1 MKSTRIRTYP
11 PRRVAGIVA
20 ALLLAATLYGQESR
34 PQRAGNAPAELT
46 ATAAEQVDVA
56 VTVYN
61 ANLALVRDVREI
73 ELPAATG
80 SSPWQVEL
88 RWMDIAATVNPA
100 TVHLSAAADTAGG
113 AGRINVLEQNYEYD
127 LLSPERLLQKYIGRE
142 VILARRTVAA
152 DGSSRTEEVRA
163 RLLALNQGP
172 VWQIGNEIVTGLV
185 PDHYRFP
192 EVPENLY
199 SRPTLVWKLESEAAR
214 RSGRRRMEA
223 SYLAS
228 DMNWRADYV
237 LTVARDDKSADL
249 HGWVTLTNN
258 SGAAYRNARLQL
270 VAGDLNIVRDI
281 ARRDAREL
289 MRVQAAAVAEPAF
302 EREAIGEYHLYSLAR
317 RTSIHE
323 RETKQISLL
332 TGSAVPIEKH
342 LVVDGEAYYYR
353 GALQPGQ
360 PLRDPVK
367 VQYRFR
373 NDERSNLGMPMPAG
387 IVRVYQADAR
397 GSLQFMGEDR
407 IAHTPRNENL
417 TIYVGNAFDVVAER
431 KQTDFRR
438 LSDRLFESEYE
449 ITIRNQKDSNITVE
463 VNEPVGGD
471 WEMIRSSH
479 EPEKTSA
486 FSVRFRVPVE
496 KEGTAVL
503 RYRVRVRY

>member
-1 MKSTRIRTYP
+1 MRMKPTRIRTYLAAG
-11 PRRVAGIVA
+11 VAA

-34 PQRAGNAPAELT
+34 RAAVAGGLT
-46 ATAAEQVDVA
+46 ATAGEQVDVA

-73 ELPAATG
+73 DLARGALD
-80 SSPWQVEL
+80 L
-88 RWMDIAATVNPA
+88 RWMDIAATINPA
-100 TVHLSAAADTAGG
+100 TVHLRSEG

-142 VILARRTVAA
+142 VILARRTVAS
-152 DGSSRTEEVRA
+152 DGSSRTEEIRA
-163 RLLALNQGP
+163 RLLAINQGP
-172 VWQIGNEIVTGLV
+172 VWQIGNEIITGLA

-199 SRPTLVWKLESEAAR
+199 SRPTLVWKLESEAA
-214 RSGRRRMEA
+214 GRRRVEA
-223 SYLAS
+223 SYLAG

-237 LTVARDDKSADL
+237 LTVARDDRSADL
-249 HGWVTLTNN
+249 NGWVTLTNN

-270 VAGDLNIVRDI
+270 VAGDLNIIRDL

-302 EREAIGEYHLYSLAR
+302 EREALGEYHLYSLAR

-342 LVVDGEAYYYR
+342 LVVDGQAHYYR

-407 IAHTPRNENL
+407 ISHTPRNERL

-449 ITIRNQKDSNITVE
+449 ITIRNQKDSAVTVE

-471 WEMIRSSH
+471 WEMVRSSH

-496 KEGTAVL
+496 KEAASVL

>member
-1 MKSTRIRTYP
+1 MKRT
-11 PRRVAGIVA
+11 GIQTCLAAATAA
-20 ALLLAATLYGQESR
+20 ALLLAATLHGQESR
-34 PQRAGNAPAELT
+34 RAAATNALT

-61 ANLALVRDVREI
+61 ANLALVRDVREMN
-73 ELPAATG
+73 LTRGALD
-80 SSPWQVEL
+80 L

-100 TVHLSAAADTAGG
+100 TVHLRSDG

-142 VILARRTVAA
+142 VVLARRTTAA
-152 DGSSRTEEVRA
+152 DGTPRAEEVRA

-192 EVPENLY
+192 ELPENLY
-199 SRPTLVWKLESEAAR
+199 SRPTLVWKLESDAT
-214 RSGRRRMEA
+214 GRRRVEA

-228 DMNWRADYV
+228 DVNWRADYV
-237 LTVARDDKSADL
+237 LTVARDDTSADL
-249 HGWVTLTNN
+249 NGWVTLTNN
-258 SGAAYRNARLQL
+258 SGAPYRNARLQL
-270 VAGDLNIVRDI
+270 VAGDLNIVRDLV
-281 ARRDAREL
+281 RRDPRVATMEL
-289 MRVQAAAVAEPAF
+289 RAAAAEPAF
-302 EREAIGEYHLYSLAR
+302 EREALGEYHLYSLVR
-317 RTSIHE
+317 RTTIHE

-332 TGSAVPIEKH
+332 AGSAVPVEKH
-342 LVVDGEAYYYR
+342 LVVDGQAHYYR

-373 NDERSNLGMPMPAG
+373 NDERSGLGMPMPAG
-387 IVRVYQADAR
+387 IVRVYQSDAR
-397 GSLQFMGEDR
+397 GSLQFLGEDR
-407 IAHTPRNENL
+407 ISHTPRNENL

-449 ITIRNQKDSNITVE
+449 ITIRNQKDSAITVE

-471 WEMIRSSH
+471 WEMLRSTH

-496 KEGTAVL
+496 KEGTSVL

>member
-1 MKSTRIRTYP
+1 MKPTRIRTYLAAG
-11 PRRVAGIVA
+11 VAA
-20 ALLLAATLYGQESR
+20 ALLLAAALYGQDSR
-34 PQRAGNAPAELT
+34 RAAAGGLT
-46 ATAAEQVDVA
+46 ATAGEQVDVA

-73 ELPAATG
+73 DLARGALD
-80 SSPWQVEL
+80 L
-88 RWMDIAATVNPA
+88 RWMDIAATINPA
-100 TVHLSAAADTAGG
+100 TVHLSSEG

-142 VILARRTVAA
+142 VILARRTVAS
-152 DGSSRTEEVRA
+152 DGSSRLEEIRA
-163 RLLALNQGP
+163 RLLAINQAP
-172 VWQIGNEIVTGLV
+172 VWQIGNEIVTGLA

-199 SRPTLVWKLESEAAR
+199 SRPTLVWKLESEAA
-214 RSGRRRMEA
+214 GRRRVEA
-223 SYLAS
+223 SYLAG

-237 LTVARDDKSADL
+237 LTVARDDRSAGL
-249 HGWVTLTNN
+249 NGWVTLTNN

-270 VAGDLNIVRDI
+270 VAGDLNIIRDL

-289 MRVQAAAVAEPAF
+289 MRVPAAAVAEPAF
-302 EREAIGEYHLYSLAR
+302 EREALGEYHLYSLAR

-332 TGSAVPIEKH
+332 TGSAVPVEKH
-342 LVVDGEAYYYR
+342 LVVDGQAHYYR

-360 PLRDPVK
+360 PVRDPVK

-407 IAHTPRNENL
+407 ISHTPRNENL

-449 ITIRNQKDSNITVE
+449 ITLRNQKDSAIIVE

-486 FSVRFRVPVE
+486 FSVRFRVPVQ

>member
-1 MKSTRIRTYP
+1 MRMKPTRIRTYLA
-11 PRRVAGIVA
+11 AGIVA
-20 ALLLAATLYGQESR
+20 AFLLAATLYGQESR
-34 PQRAGNAPAELT
+34 RVAAAGSLT
-46 ATAAEQVDVA
+46 ATAGEQVDVA

-73 ELPAATG
+73 DLARGA
-80 SSPWQVEL
+80 L
-88 RWMDIAATVNPA
+88 DLKWMDIAATINPA
-100 TVHLSAAADTAGG
+100 TVHLRSEG

-142 VILARRTVAA
+142 VILARRTVAS
-152 DGSSRTEEVRA
+152 DGSSRIEEIRA
-163 RLLALNQGP
+163 RLLAINQGP
-172 VWQIGNEIVTGLV
+172 VWQVGNDIITGLA

-199 SRPTLVWKLESEAAR
+199 SRPTLVWKLESEAA
-214 RSGRRRMEA
+214 GRRRVEA
-223 SYLAS
+223 SYLAG

-237 LTVARDDKSADL
+237 LTVARDDRSADL
-249 HGWVTLTNN
+249 NGWVTLTNN

-270 VAGDLNIVRDI
+270 VAGDLNIIRDL
-281 ARRDAREL
+281 ARRDPRVATME
-289 MRVQAAAVAEPAF
+289 MRAAVAEPAF
-302 EREAIGEYHLYSLAR
+302 EREALGEYHLYSLAR

-342 LVVDGEAYYYR
+342 LVVDGQAHYYR

-407 IAHTPRNENL
+407 IPHTPRNENL
-417 TIYVGNAFDVVAER
+417 TLYVGNAFDVVAER

-438 LSDRLFESEYE
+438 LSDRLFESEHE
-449 ITIRNQKDSNITVE
+449 ITIRNQKDSAITVE

-496 KEGTAVL
+496 KEGVAVL